1 MFLEEI
7 LGIQNCFLIPLAK
20 RVVLSHRHGCL
31 ETSTNGL
38 LLHAVL
44 MLQRTKTLNKTTT
57 KSVCGPMNQ
66 SRPRWKAR
74 SLASKCPQ
82 EPHLV
87 SELYKDL
94 ACREKE
100 ADMGWRPSLMKSILL
115 REQACYF
122 CGTCKPKPRE
132 KRKRTNLFLFPHFR
146 HLRLQLPHGEVLS
159 TRPYVCKRI
168 GTVETATLGKPEHV
182 TEFTKL

>member
-1 MFLEEI
+1 MSYCQNNYNSLRNKLYILFPLLWWMKIFTGYVLEEI
-7 LGIQNCFLIPLAK
+7 LGIQNCFLIPLAS
-20 RVVLSHRHGCL
+20 RVVLSHGHGCL

-44 MLQRTKTLNKTTT
+44 MLQRTKTLNKTMT

-82 EPHLV
+82 EPHFV
-87 SELYKDL
+87 AELCKAP

-100 ADMGWRPSLMKSILL
+100 ADMGWRPSLMKSIL
-115 REQACYF
+115 
-122 CGTCKPKPRE
+122 
-132 KRKRTNLFLFPHFR
+132 
-146 HLRLQLPHGEVLS
+146 
-159 TRPYVCKRI
+159 
-168 GTVETATLGKPEHV
+168 
-182 TEFTKL
+182 